1 MIVEFVKRFEKELKN
16 APRDIQKR
24 VILIIEKLQ
33 AASSLETAEV
43 DYKKME
49 GQNPGENYYR
59 IRVGEWRIGVEYI
72 NPDITLLRLLSRGT
86 IYKNF
91 PPK

>member
-1 MIVEFVKRFEKELKN
+1 MVVEFVKRFEKELKN

-24 VILIIEKLQ
+24 IILIVEKLQ
-33 AASSLETAEV
+33 SASSLETAEV

-49 GQNPGENYYR
+49 GQKPWENYYR
-59 IRVGEWRIGVEYI
+59 IRVGDWSIGVEYI
-72 NPDITLLRLLSRGT
+72 NPDITLLRLLCRGT

>member
-1 MIVEFVKRFEKELKN
+1 MVVEFVKRFEKELKN

-24 VILIIEKLQ
+24 VILIVEKLQ

-49 GQNPGENYYR
+49 GQKPGESYYR
-59 IRVGEWRIGVEYI
+59 IRVGDWRIGVEYI

-86 IYKNF
+86 VYKNF